1 MEKKI
6 IVKNNN
12 RETEAKRYAKRPRK
26 LSVCLAFLFG
36 VGLALLPVKV
46 MAASLYFSP
55 SSGSY
60 DVGSII
66 TVGVYVSGAE
76 QAMNAASGVISFS
89 NDKLEVASLSKN
101 GSIFSLWIQEPSFS
115 NSAGVINFEGIA
127 LNPGFPKMG
136 GELLMVNFRIKAP
149 GTVFLNFSSGM
160 VLANDGRGSNI
171 LTGLDN
177 AQFNL
182 VSAEQPLAPEIA
194 VSSKLLTDASSA
206 PKTMLTAQSEPVKWY
221 PLNVAEFTWKL
232 LRNATGGVS
241 LSVGKKI
248 WMPFLRLIAFQQS
261 AQKNWITLVMGSD
274 IL

>member
-127 LNPGFPKMG
+127 
-136 GELLMVNFRIKAP
+136 LMVNFRIKAP